1 MKTICSLRWH
11 DDLEEARAAARRN
24 RRPILSL
31 RLLGRLDEEQSCAN
45 SRFFRTTLYPS
56 RVVRTLLA
64 ERFVL
69 HWRSVRP
76 VPRVTIDFGDGR
88 RLERTLTG
96 NSAHLV
102 LDDRGRP
109 VDALPGLYDANRF
122 ARLASAAAD
131 LATDTVAA
139 DGGARR
145 ARLASW
151 HGARRDALLRAWSR
165 DLRAAGTR
173 LAGAATPEALAVAT
187 GDAEWSRIALLH
199 AGSALPDAAVRDAI
213 TRSLE
218 PLPPAGAPGP
228 DAHEAGRLAPTKRAV
243 EQPLL
248 DVLLPLARTIAEDS
262 ARNEY
267 DLHRRV
273 HERFS
278 GASAVTEDADEL
290 AAWVYAA
297 LFKMPPADPWLG
309 LRAAAFAGGA
319 WPSTASTADPRPA

>member
-11 DDLEEARAAARRN
+11 EDLQEARAAARRN

-64 ERFVL
+64 DRFVL

-131 LATDTVAA
+131 LATDTVAQ
-139 DGGARR
+139 DGDARR

-151 HGARRDALLRAWSR
+151 HAARHDALLRAWAR
-165 DLRAAGTR
+165 DLRAAGAR
-173 LAGAATPEALAVAT
+173 APDAATPAALAAAT
-187 GDAEWSRIALLH
+187 GDADWERIALLH
-199 AGSALPDAAVRDAI
+199 APGALPDAEVRDAI
-213 TRSLE
+213 ARSL
-218 PLPPAGAPGP
+218 PPPAATAAPVP

-248 DVLLPLARTIAEDS
+248 DVLLPLARTIAEDT

-278 GASAVTEDADEL
+278 DASAPAEDADAL
-290 AAWVYAA
+290 TAWVYAD
-297 LFKMPPADPWLG
+297 LFKMPPEDPWLG
-309 LRAAAFAGGA
+309 LRAAAFAA
-319 WPSTASTADPRPA
+319 TQA